1 MITNFQTVY
10 HKIYSSSVKASSL
23 VEAKCLLLARNV
35 KKCSARFM
43 SVPGSKVLGMD
54 LFITILSIP
63 IVATTAFIF
72 GRNPY
77 CWALYAYF
85 LKFWVLIP
93 LFLIK
98 KYPTPPVPPTI
109 LKLAGEVNL
118 RRELRKIKTP
128 EDLGI

>member
-1 MITNFQTVY
+1 MY
-10 HKIYSSSVKASSL
+10 
-23 VEAKCLLLARNV
+23 LA
-35 KKCSARFM
+35 FT
-43 SVPGSKVLGMD
+43 L
-54 LFITILSIP
+54 LSILV
-63 IVATTAFIF
+63 VATTAFIF

-77 CWALYAYF
+77 RWAIYAYF